1 MAAIKMVRV
10 DYRLIHGQVITK
22 WVKQANASQIIIIN
36 DELSKDPFMS
46 SIYTMAAP
54 PQIKVYVYSKEQA
67 VQLYKENEFG
77 SGNAFLL
84 FRNVQD
90 AKECLE
96 RGIVYP
102 ALNIG
107 GIASEPG
114 KKMIV
119 GQVYLS
125 KQEYGDLAEIYAS
138 GVKIDVQVLPNETRI
153 QFSDIKM

>member
-1 MAAIKMVRV
+1 M
-10 DYRLIHGQVITK
+10 
-22 WVKQANASQIIIIN
+22 N
-36 DELSKDPFMS
+36 F
-46 SIYTMAAP
+46 AP
-54 PQIKVYVYSKEQA
+54 A
-67 VQLYKENEFG
+67 
-77 SGNAFLL
+77 
-84 FRNVQD
+84 
-90 AKECLE
+90 
-96 RGIVYP
+96 IVYP